1 MNGSTL
7 VVDYEEL
14 EVLQTGGALQKLSKS
29 DSADPKVP
37 VLYNKIVSIM
47 ETIELQELYN
57 NDPRND

>member
-14 EVLQTGGALQKLSKS
+14 EVLQTALQKLSKY

-37 VLYNKIVSIM
+37 VLYNKIVSVM

>member
-7 VVDYEEL
+7 VVNYEEL
-14 EVLQTGGALQKLSKS
+14 EVLQTALQKLSKS
-29 DSADPKVP
+29 DSADSKIS

>member
-14 EVLQTGGALQKLSKS
+14 EVLQTALQKLSKS
-29 DSADPKVP
+29 DSADAKVP
-37 VLYNKIVSIM
+37 VLYNKIVSVM

>member
-1 MNGSTL
+1 MNGATL
-7 VVDYEEL
+7 VVDYDEL
-14 EVLQTGGALQKLSKS
+14 EVLQTALQKLSKS
-29 DSADPKVP
+29 DSTDPKVP